1 MSLLRLRIVARA
13 DVNYACPRS
22 VRNALCLSTLRA
34 MRTIFAGMIVLFC
47 CGAAAAFGFNFGSAG
62 NGREFSYPNDPQYQ
76 YPGKEMR
83 KCPKNYAPYKG
94 VCRKIRW
101 IR

>member
-1 MSLLRLRIVARA
+1 MAGIV
-13 DVNYACPRS
+13 
-22 VRNALCLSTLRA
+22 
-34 MRTIFAGMIVLFC
+34 ILFC
-47 CGAAAAFGFNFGSAG
+47 CGPAAAFGFSFGG
-62 NGREFSYPNDPQYQ
+62 NGREYSYPNDPQYQ

-101 IR
+101 VR

>member
-1 MSLLRLRIVARA
+1 MRSIMAGIV
-13 DVNYACPRS
+13 
-22 VRNALCLSTLRA
+22 
-34 MRTIFAGMIVLFC
+34 ILFC
-47 CGAAAAFGFNFGSAG
+47 CGPAAAFGFSFGG
-62 NGREFSYPNDPQYQ
+62 NGREYSYPNDPQYQ

-101 IR
+101 VR